1 MLQVPNYTLKHPQNK
16 SDPVL
21 VAERS
26 HGEEK
31 SDRNSFWRK
40 SASWSLLVAQ
50 RATPVH
56 EKSALRVELKID
68 PKFHF
73 WCSRSQKKLF
83 SSVIHTY
90 KQKMTVHFT
99 DLQHIHQKGNDLS
112 FLLKNHKTHCSWTN
126 IYKFPFFPIKFVHI
140 SWYKYIKHVMNN
152 SYNFL

>member
-73 WCSRSQKKLF
+73 SC
-83 SSVIHTY
+83 Y
-90 KQKMTVHFT
+90 
-99 DLQHIHQKGNDLS
+99 
-112 FLLKNHKTHCSWTN
+112 
-126 IYKFPFFPIKFVHI
+126 
-140 SWYKYIKHVMNN
+140 N
-152 SYNFL
+152 S